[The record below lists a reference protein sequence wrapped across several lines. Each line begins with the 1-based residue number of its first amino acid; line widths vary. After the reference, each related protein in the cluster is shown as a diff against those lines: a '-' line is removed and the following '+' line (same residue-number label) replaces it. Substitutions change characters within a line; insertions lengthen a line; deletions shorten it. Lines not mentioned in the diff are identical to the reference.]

1 MKFVKIKNMPELVI
15 GVCVSLFVFIVYL
28 FTLAPTVTF
37 IDSGELAAVA
47 STLGIAHPT
56 GYPLFTIIGWIFS
69 NLPIASTV
77 IYKLNV
83 MSAFFSSLSIFF
95 FFKLILLISNNY
107 FSNTTVEAKNVSS
120 AKKYLTYIPAISSS
134 LILAFSKTFWSQ
146 ATAIEVYSLHAL
158 FLSLILFLFLKANLQ
173 RTAIERINKNEINKT
188 WFLFTFILGLSFTN
202 HLTTIL
208 LAPALL
214 YMYFVVSGFS
224 KNSLKNIFRLTIPFI
239 IGLSVYLYLPVRAS
253 SVPLINWGNP
263 VDLEKILWHV
273 SGKQYRV
280 WIFSST
286 ESAAKQLNYFINE
299 LPNEFNFVFLLI
311 AMIGI
316 WYIFT
321 KSRQL
326 FIFSLLLFVGCVLYS
341 INYDIHDIDSYF
353 LLAYLTLTLWIT
365 FGIQWIIEKIK
376 TTRALRVISV
386 SIVVVS
392 IIPFFINIKQNDESK
407 NHLVEDYTK
416 NMFGCIEP
424 NGVIISYQWDYFVSA
439 TYYFQFVDNY
449 RTDVI
454 VIDKELLRRSWYYKQ
469 LQKLYPE
476 LIKNSQPEIEAF
488 LIELYKFEHDLPYSY
503 EIIEQRYTNLIRSFI
518 ERNIDNRPIYVTA
531 EIEPQYLQG
540 FEKIPTGLCFQL
552 VNPQKTIPGKEYVF
566 NYRRV
571 EKSDKNF
578 EIMKGLYSRA
588 YETNAA
594 FQVRLNNKAAAIKYL
609 DAAIEI
615 NPGNV
620 DLRAKRNYLLKLK
633 ENTVPPE

>member
-1 MKFVKIKNMPELVI
+1 MKFVKIKNMLELVI
-15 GVCVSLFVFIVYL
+15 GVCVSFFVFIVYF

-77 IYKLNV
+77 IYKLNL
-83 MSAFFSSLSIFF
+83 MSAFFSTLSVFF
-95 FFKLILLISNNY
+95 FYYLVLLIFKKY
-107 FSNTTVEAKNVSS
+107 FSDMTVEGKKVSS
-120 AKKYLTYIPAISSS
+120 KENYLIYVPAISGS
-134 LILAFSKTFWSQ
+134 LILAFSRTFWSQ
-146 ATAIEVYSLHAL
+146 ATSIEVYSLHTL
-158 FLSLILFLFLKANLQ
+158 FLSLILFLFLKAILQ

-188 WFLFTFILGLSFTN
+188 WFLSAFILGLSFTN

-214 YMYFVVSGFS
+214 YWYFVESGFS
-224 KNSLKNIFRLTIPFI
+224 KYSFKNILRLAIPFI
-239 IGLSVYLYLPVRAS
+239 IGLSVYLYLPVRGS
-253 SVPLINWGNP
+253 GVPLINWGNP
-263 VDLEKILWHV
+263 VDIGKILWHV

-286 ESAAKQLNYFINE
+286 ESATKQFNYFINE

-316 WYIFT
+316 WYIFI
-321 KSRQL
+321 KDRQL
-326 FIFSLLLFVGCVLYS
+326 FVFSSLLFVGCVLYS

-353 LLAYLTLTLWIT
+353 LLVYLTSTLWIT
-365 FGIQWIIEKIK
+365 FGIRWIIEKIK
-376 TTRALRVISV
+376 TTRTLRVISV
-386 SIVVVS
+386 LIVVVS
-392 IIPFFINIKQNDESK
+392 IVPLYINFKQNDESK

-424 NGVIISYQWDYFVSA
+424 NGVIISYQWDYFVSPS
-439 TYYFQFVDNY
+439 YYFQFVDNY

-469 LQKLYPE
+469 LQNLYPE

-488 LIELYKFEHDLPYSY
+488 LIELYKFEHDVPYSY
-503 EIIEQRYTNLIRSFI
+503 EIIEQRYTNLIRSII

-531 EIEPQYLQG
+531 EIEPQYLGG

-552 VNPQKTIPGKEYVF
+552 VRPKITIPVKEYIF
-566 NYRRV
+566 DFRRV
-571 EKSDKNF
+571 EKADKNL
-578 EIMKGLYSRA
+578 EILKNMYTKS
-588 YETNAA
+588 YEINAA
-594 FQVRLNNKAAAIKYL
+594 YQVRLNNKLAAIKYL
-609 DAAIEI
+609 NAAIEI
-615 NPGNV
+615 NPRNV
-620 DLRAKRNYLLKLK
+620 DMIRKRDYLLKLM
-633 ENTVPPE
+633 ENPNPD